1 MEREEPRDLTW
12 LASSHSGGNG
22 NCVEVADGVRGVV
35 PVRDSKS
42 PETVIV
48 VSAAAWRTFTAHL
61 TH

>member
-1 MEREEPRDLTW
+1 MHEGAWRT
-12 LASSHSGGNG
+12 SSYSAGNG
-22 NCVEVADGVRGVV
+22 DCVEVADGVRGVV

-42 PETVIV
+42 PDSVIV